1 MMCTVQNAYDALL
14 SILLLLSPSLVDKF
28 QRFICREVCQLV
40 NGNSILIPDTLD
52 PIRVRLDPFPSF
64 FDGRKPVEHGGPEGA
79 ATNLASGDLDL
90 GARVGGSGG
99 FVHVSSTE
107 NCK

>member
-1 MMCTVQNAYDALL
+1 MCTVQNAYDALL

-28 QRFICREVCQLV
+28 QGFIFKEVCQLV
-40 NGNSILIPDTLD
+40 NGDPIFIPDTLD
-52 PIRVRLDPFPSF
+52 PVRVRLDPFPSF
-64 FDGRKPVEHGGPEGA
+64 FNGREPVEHGGSEGA

-107 NCK
+107 DCK